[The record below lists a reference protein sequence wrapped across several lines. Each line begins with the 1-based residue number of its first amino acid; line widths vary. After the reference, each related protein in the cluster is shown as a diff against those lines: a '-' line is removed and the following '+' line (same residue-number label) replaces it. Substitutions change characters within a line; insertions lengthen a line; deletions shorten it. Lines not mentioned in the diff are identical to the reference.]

1 METFTIFVTPETRL
15 YLTMNKAQL
24 TSEENTG
31 RIFSYCDMKQ
41 YQVTS

>member
-1 METFTIFVTPETRL
+1 METFTIFVTPETSL
-15 YLTMNKAQL
+15 DLTMNNAQL
-24 TSEENTG
+24 TSEENIG